1 MKRFVLAPIALSLML
16 SGCSQPQ
23 TTQSEQAKPALSTE
37 KVAEKGA
44 AKVAKTAKAMDKN
57 NPFFQPF
64 DTEFGLA
71 PFAKIKDEH
80 FLPAFEQGIKDNL
93 KDFEAIANSTDKPTF
108 ANTIEGLEHSGSL
121 LNKVSNVFYN
131 LTGANTNET
140 IQKVNAEVSP

>member
-23 TTQSEQAKPALSTE
+23 TTQTEQAKPALSTE
-37 KVAEKGA
+37 KGAE
-44 AKVAKTAKAMDKN
+44 KVAKTAKAMDKN

-80 FLPAFEQGIKDNL
+80 FLPAFEQGIQENL
-93 KDFEAIANSTDKPTF
+93 NDF
-108 ANTIEGLEHSGSL
+108 
-121 LNKVSNVFYN
+121 
-131 LTGANTNET
+131 
-140 IQKVNAEVSP
+140 